1 MPQLSLY
8 ITDENLRTLRERASE
23 EGVSLSKYTNDLIKN
38 DADNHGWPVGFWD
51 LYGAVDDPSFVLPE
65 DPIPV
70 DDDRFATM
78 FA

>member
-8 ITDENLRTLRERASE
+8 ITDDNLATLRKRAGE
-23 EGVSLSKYTNDLIKN
+23 EGVSLSKYTNDLIRN

-51 LYGAVDDPSFVLPE
+51 LYGAIDDPSFTVPE
-65 DPIPV
+65 DLVP
-70 DDDRFATM
+70 DDDARFAAM